1 MRACRPDPGG
11 PPPAGL
17 DACRALLAYT
27 GPARRLVTG
36 LKYRNDRAAVG
47 WLAVG
52 MAALVP
58 ALGAPAGAAPV
69 VTWAPTSGARRRGRG
84 YDQAELL
91 AAAVARRAG
100 LPCRRLLVRPG
111 RGPAQTGA
119 AEATRRRGP
128 VLAARAVPGGV
139 PPAVVLVDD
148 VVTTGATMAAAA
160 RALRAAGAGWVG
172 GLGAARNAPPRA
184 GNVTR
189 RRRIAQVRDVPG
201 RISVVMQVASNQ
213 ASRALSALRDSKR
226 RGAVRRRRRVRRP
239 AHAVSP
245 LTLDDAVAEI
255 DAQPPVRKAH
265 VAVARGRVERGEH
278 PRPTRWPAWPSVV
291 PCATPCAEAP
301 PAAAPWPARGRTPLV
316 TCVFTLPS
324 DPLRH

>member
-1 MRACRPDPGG
+1 VTGVLWPTRCAGCDAAGPSPCAACVRACRPDPGG

-58 ALGAPAGAAPV
+58 ALGAPSGAAPV

-128 VLAARAVPGGV
+128 VLVARAERGGV

-148 VVTTGATMAAAA
+148 VVTTGATMGAAA

-172 GLGAARNAPPRA
+172 GLGAARTP
-184 GNVTR
+184 
-189 RRRIAQVRDVPG
+189 
-201 RISVVMQVASNQ
+201 
-213 ASRALSALRDSKR
+213 
-226 RGAVRRRRRVRRP
+226 RRVRAMSRDVDESLKFVTFP
-239 AHAVSP
+239 A
-245 LTLDDAVAEI
+245 EY
-255 DAQPPVRKAH
+255 
-265 VAVARGRVERGEH
+265 
-278 PRPTRWPAWPSVV
+278 
-291 PCATPCAEAP
+291 
-301 PAAAPWPARGRTPLV
+301 PW
-316 TCVFTLPS
+316 
-324 DPLRH
+324 